1 MEKIPEMIS
10 VLCQA
15 ENFMEE
21 TLMVY
26 QHFKTIPSLIGV
38 VGTLSAVAYFFG
50 DFTL

>member
-1 MEKIPEMIS
+1 MEKIPEMIN

-15 ENFMEE
+15 ENFREE

-38 VGTLSAVAYFFG
+38 VATLSAVAYFFG